1 VFDITHALLGHT
13 EVRDIKEKLCYV
25 ATSADTNPVS
35 YECPNGKF
43 ITIDKE
49 RFQYTKVLF
58 NIPSL
63 SGMRPPGIRELCH
76 QSIMQCSD
84 EICKDLYWLGEIRCS
99 QELPTGDCQIGTTH
113 DVGKCD
119 CSTETTT
126 CSMVFCFKHC
136 CTENLPI
143 IICLQKRL

>member
-1 VFDITHALLGHT
+1 MFDITHALLGHT

-84 EICKDLYWLGEIRCS
+84 EICKDLYANIVLAGGNTLFPGIADRRLPNWHHPRCW
-99 QELPTGDCQIGTTH
+99 
-113 DVGKCD
+113 
-119 CSTETTT
+119 
-126 CSMVFCFKHC
+126 
-136 CTENLPI
+136 
-143 IICLQKRL
+143 